1 MSLPQVVPCFLSYAQ
16 GERFGEVGLAEHLKR
31 RIGTGLL
38 TAYGVGVM
46 VGAGIYVLTGAA
58 AGAAGM
64 WAPVAFL
71 LAGLV
76 AVPSALSYSELS
88 ARIPEA
94 AGETAYVEAGL
105 GLRWLAI
112 LVGLVIVTVGIVA
125 SAAVLRGG
133 VGYLTSIVEV
143 DPTYTIVGLGL
154 FLVLVAI
161 VGVLESLSF
170 AAILTVI
177 EVVGLALVIYAGFTA
192 VPVEGFALPL
202 PRPEWGGIAVATIF
216 AFFAFIGFEDLVNM
230 AEEVQE
236 PERTMPRAI
245 MMALAI
251 TALLYA
257 LVSLAAVRAVPREA
271 LAGTERP
278 LALVWEAAGTG
289 VPSAFLSA
297 IAVAAA
303 LNGVLA
309 QIVMASRVL
318 FGLGKRT
325 GCLRVFHR
333 VHPRFGTPVLATMV
347 IGGSA
352 ILSAMTLPVA
362 ILAEMTTL
370 ALLIVFVVVNAALI
384 GLKRKQP
391 ESPFAVPG
399 FVPWLGL
406 VSCLAT
412 FAASVAENVT

>member
-1 MSLPQVVPCFLSYAQ
+1 M
-16 GERFGEVGLAEHLKR
+16 AEHLKR

-76 AVPSALSYSELS
+76 AVPSALSFSELS

-94 AGETAYVEAGL
+94 AGDSSYVEYGL
-105 GLRWLAI
+105 NLHWLAVV
-112 LVGLVIVTVGIVA
+112 VGFINVVAGTVA

-133 VGYLTSIVEV
+133 VGYLTSIIEIETLYAV
-143 DPTYTIVGLGL
+143 IALGIGLTL
-154 FLVLVAI
+154 IAI
-161 VGVLESLSF
+161 VGVLESLAF
-170 AAILTVI
+170 AALLTVI
-177 EVVGLALVIYAGFTA
+177 EVVGLCLVIWAGFEAPA
-192 VPVEGFALPL
+192 VEAWSLPL
-202 PRPEWGGIAVATIF
+202 PEPEWGGVAAATIF
-216 AFFAFIGFEDLVNM
+216 AFFAFIGFDDMVNM
-230 AEEVQE
+230 AEEARE
-236 PERTMPRAI
+236 PERTMPKSI
-245 MMALAI
+245 LWALAI

-257 LVSLAAVRAVPREA
+257 LVSLAAVRAVPREV

-278 LALVWEAAGTG
+278 LALVWEAAGTS
-289 VPSAFLSA
+289 VPAVFLSA

-318 FGLGKRT
+318 FGLGKRSAW
-325 GCLRVFHR
+325 LRVFRHA
-333 VHPRFGTPVLATMV
+333 HPRFGTPVLATV
-347 IGGSA
+347 LIGL
-352 ILSAMTLPVA
+352 ITIVSAMALPVA
-362 ILAEMTTL
+362 TLAELTTL
-370 ALLIVFVVVNAALI
+370 ALLIVFAIVNASLI

-412 FAASVAENVT
+412 FAASIAENLT